1 MTDRIC
7 PVCGAAV
14 DSAAPCCPVCGAS
27 LTAAPEAPAQDA
39 YGYAAPAQDVNAEP
53 YQNDR
58 APVEQPSVQYAPAQ
72 PAKAAPPAKKK
83 SKLGLIIGIAAAVLV
98 IAGGVLAFVLLG
110 GKSEKPELPPEEPG
124 VSDREKGSDPAEQ
137 PASDSAASES
147 PQTSPGAHSAGV
159 TQVASFSMRDLSDG
173 GTLDLLTYRDPNTH
187 LYGMLDADGHAT
199 TDAVFEKVE
208 LVDFSYYLATGTT
221 VSNAETLDQINSK
234 GLYSQDGKEIIPPEY
249 GLINILS
256 ERYAEVIKAERETD
270 DKDET
275 LMYVTQHT
283 MSLSAAD
290 DDVKFAGTYYVI
302 DLTTGK
308 PVPGVSGHEG
318 YRIDC
323 IGKWITFVDEARKD
337 YKTVDDQGKMIR
349 GGAQPLENDNYTMY
363 DENRDLMVYDGAT
376 QKKLFSLSHNSFE
389 APHALG
395 RNSLV
400 DRDLYVVNRKGSDS
414 KEVVVLDNS
423 GNELFSFR
431 SPDGSSSSAKLVG
444 EWIQCGSTV
453 YDLQG
458 NCIMEKGCSRLLCMK
473 MQDFAYQ
480 VELEGGGYRL
490 FRKDGTVLI
499 DVPKNGGSAVMD
511 TSRMPY
517 SISGSDKLWLNW
529 SDGTYSIKGDVIRI
543 GYVKEP
549 SGSVFNLV
557 DVFTGERVL
566 EKYRDYQIIKLANG
580 KIRILAVGTAN
591 QIVDIFE
598 VN

>member
-14 DSAAPCCPVCGAS
+14 DSAAPFCPVCGAS

-39 YGYAAPAQDVNAEP
+39 YGYAAPAQDGNAAP

-110 GKSEKPELPPEEPG
+110 GKSEKPELPPEEPIA
-124 VSDREKGSDPAEQ
+124 SDREKGSDPAEQ

-159 TQVASFSMRDLSDG
+159 TQVASFSMRNISDG
-173 GTLDLLTYRDPNTH
+173 SLPYFLTYRDENTS
-187 LYGMLDADGHAT
+187 LYGILDTDGNAT
-199 TDAVFEKVE
+199 TAAIFEEVRRG
-208 LVDFSYYLATGTT
+208 DYNYYLVTGTSA
-221 VSNAETLDQINSK
+221 SNAENLEEINST
-234 GLYSQDGKEIIPPEY
+234 GLYGRDGRMIIPAEY
-249 GLINILS
+249 GLIDILS
-256 ERYAEVIKAERETD
+256 ERYAKVIKAERETD

-323 IGKWITFVDEARKD
+323 VGKWITYVDEAKND
-337 YKTVDDQGKMIR
+337 YVTVDDQGKLIP
-349 GGAQPLENDNYTMY
+349 GDGKPLANDNYTMY
-363 DENRDLMVYDGAT
+363 DEDYNFTVYDGAT
-376 QKKLFSLSHNSFE
+376 RNKLFSLDRNSFDTFY
-389 APHALG
+389 ALG
-395 RNSLV
+395 RNAVV
-400 DRDLYVVNRKGSDS
+400 DRDYYVMDRKGSDP
-414 KEVVVLDNS
+414 KEVVVLDAS
-423 GNELFSFR
+423 GKEVFSFV
-431 SPDGSSSSAKLVG
+431 SSGGRVLNAKLAG
-444 EWIQCGSTV
+444 EWIQCGSAV

-458 NCIMEKGCSRLLCMK
+458 NCIMEEGCSRLLCLT

-490 FRKDGTVLI
+490 FRKDGTAVI
-499 DVPKNGGSAVMD
+499 DVPQNGGSAVMD

-529 SDGTYSIKGDVIRI
+529 SDGSYSIKGEEVDF
-543 GYVKEP
+543 GYVMEP
-549 SGSVFNLV
+549 VGNVYNLV
-557 DVFTGERVL
+557 DVFTGERIL
-566 EKYRDYQIIKLANG
+566 EKYRDYEIIKLDNG